1 MPADWTRGLVV
12 PLYKDGD
19 KHEVDNYRGITL
31 LSVVGKLY
39 TVVLNNRLSKW
50 CEKRGVLVDEQAGF
64 RVNRSTVDQIYALR
78 EVIQGRRKTRLDSY
92 CCFLDIKKAYDTVF
106 REGLWRRLREVGVEG
121 RMWRVLKNVYV
132 KVESSVVVNEERT
145 EWFELYTGVRQG
157 CILSPTLFAI
167 FIDGLATWVKQRSLG
182 AKFGPV
188 ELSILLFADDIALV
202 ADNVHDLQEMLHVAD
217 AYSKL
222 YRFGFNGSKSNVV
235 VFSGRKKVE
244 LKEKVYL
251 GELVLEQK
259 LSYKYLGLEID
270 RGWNWS
276 KVKERMLEKARKR
289 VSGLYCTGV
298 KQGLSVK
305 AAVRGWE
312 VLVRPVLEYGCEIW
326 GEGKWREAEALQ
338 SLMGKRIL
346 GVSKMTSGAVVRGE
360 LGWWRMEARRD
371 LARLRFWGK
380 LVRMEE
386 SRLVKRVYRERRR
399 RFDQG
404 KSVDTKNWCYRTREI
419 LVGLGLEEV
428 WEGERVGPAEEWG
441 PIIKSAIAAREER
454 EWAREMSEKPKLRTY
469 RKLKSKLSF
478 EPYLNCG
485 DSWRRSLMTMM
496 RGGTNMLRI
505 ERGRWDKE
513 KIEERTCR
521 VCMTDQVEDE
531 QHFLLDCSVYKSER
545 ESMYREIERLTEW
558 KYNIQTMKH
567 DKDRMLDVLIGQG
580 LPEKTQE
587 IVEVVFTYLNRLV
600 KIRKGFVS
608 D

>member
-1 MPADWTRGLVV
+1 M
-12 PLYKDGD
+12 
-19 KHEVDNYRGITL
+19 
-31 LSVVGKLY
+31 
-39 TVVLNNRLSKW
+39 
-50 CEKRGVLVDEQAGF
+50 
-64 RVNRSTVDQIYALR
+64 
-78 EVIQGRRKTRLDSY
+78 IQGRRKTRLDSY

-305 AAVRGWE
+305 AAVQGWE

-505 ERGRWDKE
+505 ERGRWDNE